1 MNRFAK
7 FFLFVALVPA
17 LVLTS
22 CKKSD
27 DNTQTGNFETLKT
40 YMVAQGLDL
49 PALLDKWAID
59 AKLTTEGGIVD
70 STDHSIPGYY
80 VFDLRSATDF
90 AAGHIKG
97 AINVALKDV
106 VTAAQGKTDKPILLV
121 CYTGQN
127 AAVACAAL
135 RLSGFKDAKILKFG
149 MAAWNEAFQDPWM
162 NAKGNIAVGNSNWV
176 FDAAPAPIAYNKPT
190 WTSTATD
197 GKAILDQKIS
207 EVLAAGL
214 QTVNPAD
221 VLANPANY
229 TIINFWPEADYTTF
243 GHFAGAF
250 DIPKF
255 SLEGDE
261 IKYINPEKEVMIYC
275 YTGMTSAFVTT
286 YFNILG
292 YKTKSVKFG
301 ANALVYDALKD
312 ASKTVY
318 KGPAGYSYV
327 TGN

>member
-27 DNTQTGNFETLKT
+27 DDTQTGNFETLKT

-59 AKLTTEGGIVD
+59 AKLTTDGGIVD
-70 STDHSIPGYY
+70 PTDHSIPGYY

-127 AAVACAAL
+127 AGVACAAL
-135 RLSGFKDAKILKFG
+135 RLSGFKEAKILKFG
-149 MAAWNEAFQDPWM
+149 MAAWNEAFQGPWM
-162 NAKGNIAVGNSNWV
+162 NAKGNIAVGNPNWV
-176 FDAAPAPIAYNKPT
+176 FDAAPAPIAYNKPA

-229 TIINFWPEADYTTF
+229 TIINYWPEADYTTF

-261 IKYINPEKEVMIYC
+261 IKYINPDKEVIIYC

-286 YFNILG
+286 YLNILG
-292 YKTKSVKFG
+292 YKTKGVKFG